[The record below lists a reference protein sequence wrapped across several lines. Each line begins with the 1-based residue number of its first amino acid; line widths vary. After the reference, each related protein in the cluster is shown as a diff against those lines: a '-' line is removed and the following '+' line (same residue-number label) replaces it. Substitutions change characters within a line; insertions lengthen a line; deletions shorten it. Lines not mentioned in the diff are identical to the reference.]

1 MSRPADIGSLKV
13 GRHLVI
19 DGKPYRIVSYEKSKP
34 GKHGSAKARI
44 VAIDIF
50 DGSKKSIVSPV
61 HARTEIPIIDKRS
74 AQVVSISGE
83 SLQLMDLE
91 TYEVFHSS
99 MPDDLDVRKKVAQ
112 GVEVEYWSVLGR
124 MKIMRVKGAN

>member
-1 MSRPADIGSLKV
+1 MSKPSDIGSLKV
-13 GRHLVI
+13 GHHLVI
-19 DGKPYRIVSYEKSKP
+19 EGEPYRIVSYEKSKP

-44 VAIDIF
+44 VAINIF

-61 HARTEIPIIDKRS
+61 SARTEIPIIDKRS
-74 AQVVSISGE
+74 AQVVSISGD

-91 TYEVFHSS
+91 TYEIFYSS

>member
-1 MSRPADIGSLKV
+1 MSRPVDIGSLKV
-13 GRHLVI
+13 GQHLVI

-44 VAIDIF
+44 VAINIF

-61 HARTEIPIIDKRS
+61 DARTEIPIIDKRS
-74 AQVVSISGE
+74 AQVVSISGD

-91 TYEVFHSS
+91 TYEIFYSS
-99 MPDDLDVRKKVAQ
+99 MPDDLDVRKKVEQ
-112 GVEVEYWSVLGR
+112 GVEVEYWSVLGQ
-124 MKIMRVKGAN
+124 MKIIRVKGAN